1 MPRWR
6 VIVSRI
12 GKVPLDWRKDCV
24 LDRSGCVFEKVVDEP
39 GRAFRVAAEMLHAQ
53 DHSLTPSDG
62 RYLQIHM
69 EDGANE
75 LTVLSDYVRAEV
87 EWPFPAFF
95 WRWVD
100 QFSASTRARLD
111 PETTA
116 SVIGVVAK
124 WAVLGKKIRLVFDDE
139 RRGEVKRLVLALLPV
154 IPDLG
159 LGEADKGELY
169 LQLARVAWLA
179 AQPDM
184 VLTGERQR
192 ALDVVLSTISDLIQ
206 PAR

>member
-12 GKVPLDWRKDCV
+12 GKVPVDWRKDRV
-24 LDRSGCVFEKVVDEP
+24 LDESGCVFEEVVDEP
-39 GRAFRVAAEMLHAQ
+39 GMAFRVAAELLNAQ
-53 DHSLTPSDG
+53 DDSLSPS
-62 RYLQIHM
+62 YLQVHM
-69 EDGANE
+69 EDGVNE
-75 LTVLSDYVRAEV
+75 LTVLSNYVRAEV
-87 EWPFPAFF
+87 EWPFPSIF

-116 SVIGVVAK
+116 SIIEVVAK
-124 WAVLGKKIRLVFDDE
+124 WAVLGKKIRLVLDDE
-139 RRGEVKRLVLALLPV
+139 RRREAKSLVLALLPV
-154 IPDLG
+154 VPDLG

>member
-12 GKVPLDWRKDCV
+12 GKVPLDWRKDRV
-24 LDRSGCVFEKVVDEP
+24 LDRSECVFEEVVDEP
-39 GRAFRVAAEMLHAQ
+39 GRAFRAAAEMLRAR
-53 DHSLTPSDG
+53 DHSLSPS
-62 RYLQIHM
+62 YLQVHM
-69 EDGANE
+69 EDDDNE
-75 LTVLSDYVRAEV
+75 LTILSDYVRAEV
-87 EWPFPAFF
+87 EWPFPSLF

-100 QFSASTRARLD
+100 QFSTSTRARLD

-116 SVIGVVAK
+116 SIIEVVAK
-124 WAVLGKKIRLVFDDE
+124 WAVLGKKIRLVLDDE
-139 RRGEVKRLVLALLPV
+139 RRREVKSLVLALLPV
-154 IPDLG
+154 VPDLG